1 MKEFEFDD
9 IEISD
14 EKQEFNEEK
23 TENLKEDPLYQKFNF
38 DIDTG
43 IEDIE
48 IKEEPKIDEVKEEP
62 NVEKEE
68 VNEVE
73 LDQPSINNFFEEK
86 EETPEEKPLF
96 SNTNTEIDNPFV
108 TKKVEEEVKISE
120 EEEVENM
127 YKEANK
133 DIKPVISYNEEELN
147 EIENK
152 EDALEEALS
161 HTTKFSPFKESKP
174 EVNDLEIEES
184 KEEKEKNGIAY
195 LIILFV
201 ILLVAIFVIPKI
213 ASLL

>member
-48 IKEEPKIDEVKEEP
+48 IKEEP
-62 NVEKEE
+62 NVEIEE

-201 ILLVAIFVIPKI
+201 ILLIAIFVIPKI

>member
-14 EKQEFNEEK
+14 EKQEIKEEK
-23 TENLKEDPLYQKFNF
+23 TENLKEDPLYQKFSF

-43 IEDIE
+43 VPQDVLKEE
-48 IKEEPKIDEVKEEP
+48 IKEPVIDEPIIEEP
-62 NVEKEE
+62 VVEESKELE
-68 VNEVE
+68 NH
-73 LDQPSINNFFEEK
+73 SINNFFEEK
-86 EETPEEKPLF
+86 EENTPEEKPLF
-96 SNTNTEIDNPFV
+96 SNSNLEIDNPFV
-108 TKKVEEEVKISE
+108 EKKVEEEVKVSE
-120 EEEVENM
+120 EEQVENM

-133 DIKPVISYNEEELN
+133 NVKPVISFDEN
-147 EIENK
+147 EIETK

-195 LIILFV
+195 LIILFI